1 MELMLSLL
9 KVSMKPITVLAVIM
23 LLGSRGATAQKVA
36 DSSKKV
42 LLASVGKR
50 DKSRVIVKEA
60 NVVFPELLK
69 GNEKQALPYI
79 EKFSAKR
86 RDYLV
91 RMYTKGKKLLPQASV
106 ILKKYGLPEEFKML
120 LILESAYNANAVS
133 KAGAVGYWQ
142 IMDDVAKEYG
152 MKYVA
157 RLSRTE
163 RNKLLKAATKKN
175 TKRNRATVKLR
186 DDRKNF
192 NIATHTAARY
202 LRDRRRNLD
211 DNWLLVVASYNC
223 GIGNVW
229 NAMKKSGLENPSFW
243 DVKKYLPKE
252 TQAYVMNFITLN
264 VIFANYGLFTSNKLT
279 FAPEEIMLPT
289 DMDEEN
295 EVSGVETER

>member
-9 KVSMKPITVLAVIM
+9 KVSMKPNTVLAVIM
-23 LLGSRGATAQKVA
+23 LLGTRGATAQKVA

-175 TKRNRATVKLR
+175 AKRNRATVKLR

>member
-1 MELMLSLL
+1 MLSLL
-9 KVSMKPITVLAVIM
+9 KVSMKPIIVLAAIM
-23 LLGSRGATAQKVA
+23 LFNGGAASAQKA
-36 DSSKKV
+36 PDSSKNI

-60 NVVFPELLK
+60 NVVFPAILK
-69 GNEKQALPYI
+69 GNEQQAIPYI
-79 EKFSAKR
+79 EKFSNKR

-91 RMYTKGKKLLPQASV
+91 RMYSKGKKLLPQASA

-142 IMDDVAKEYG
+142 IMDEVAKEYG

-157 RLSRTE
+157 QLSNAE
-163 RNKLLKAATKKN
+163 RNKLLKAASRKGAKKS
-175 TKRNRATVKLR
+175 RVKSKPR

-223 GIGNVW
+223 GVGNVW
-229 NAMKKSGLENPSFW
+229 NAMKKTGLENPSFW

-252 TQAYVMNFITLN
+252 TQSYVMNFITLN
-264 VIFANYGLFTSNKLT
+264 VIFSNYSLFTSNKLS
-279 FAPEEIMLPT
+279 FAPEEIMLPSNL
-289 DMDEEN
+289 EED